1 MKVDIPRSVPMEKLH
16 DFAESVNC
24 KIVRTTE
31 DGIALRPKSD
41 KGHVIA
47 MPPRLRGLP
56 SPSNNG
62 PTAA

>member
-1 MKVDIPRSVPMEKLH
+1 MEKLH